1 MIKDK
6 LNIENK
12 LSFYIVT
19 DHGSIKRY
27 RKYNKI
33 DNKIINS
40 ISKSK
45 QYKVLEISDTDLKK
59 YSSLLSEYGYI
70 IEKNKYQI
78 DKNFVIAKESVF
90 FKDMDGEM
98 YFHGGLS
105 PDEICVPFLHFK
117 NY

>member
-1 MIKDK
+1 

-45 QYKVLEISDTDLKK
+45 QYKILEVSDMDLKK
-59 YSSLLSEYGYI
+59 YSGLLSEYGYI

-78 DKNFVIAKESVF
+78 DKNFVIAKEDVF
-90 FKDMDGEM
+90 F
-98 YFHGGLS
+98 
-105 PDEICVPFLHFK
+105 
-117 NY
+117 